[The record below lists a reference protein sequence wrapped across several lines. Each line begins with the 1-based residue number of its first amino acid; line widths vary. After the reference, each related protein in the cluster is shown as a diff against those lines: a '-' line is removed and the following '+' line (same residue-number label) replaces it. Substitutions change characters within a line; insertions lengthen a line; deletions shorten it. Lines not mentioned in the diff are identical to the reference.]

1 VGKVAE
7 YLRSHLDGEVSDS
20 SDVREHFST
29 DAGLVKQA
37 PQTVVYPYSEQD
49 VRKVARFSWQLAE
62 KGKKVAITGRG
73 LGSDWSGGAVGESL
87 IVAMPTHMNKIL
99 ELDSRKGQVVLE
111 AGATMGKVSQT
122 LVTHGLFLPYE
133 PLSSEFSTVGG
144 AVATNSNGLRSAK
157 YGSIGKNINSLKVVL
172 SSGELVKTERISK
185 RELKK
190 KMGQATFEGE
200 IYRGI
205 DAILND
211 SADLVASFSGVSE
224 HLPINICDVRHKDG
238 SVDLTPLFV
247 GSQGTLGLITSVDVK
262 ASAYNPALCQAI
274 VGFASQE
281 DFYASAAEIS
291 KLSPS
296 IFTVVEK
303 PTLQIFGALQPMYVA
318 KQFGE
323 QSPEIMVLLEFDDF
337 STRSRKKASRRLRK
351 MCAKINASI
360 TFATS
365 EKNKEDISKFFR
377 MFSILM
383 QTEFDKTV
391 AVPGLDSSFVHI
403 DSYRDVSAKATEV
416 FAKSGTRYVSWYDY
430 QTGVLRYFPFIDL
443 RTMGGKQK
451 LMSIIDQVSRVIIAG
466 KGVVGIQG
474 GGRLAA
480 QYHREMCGDVLYD
493 VLLKVKALFDPY
505 NVLNPGVVFNV
516 DPKVNAAK
524 MVASYSQAHRHNHL
538 PR

>member
-37 PQTVVYPYSEQD
+37 PQTVVYPFGEQD

-73 LGSDWSGGAVGESL
+73 LGSDWSGGAVGDSV
-87 IVAMPTHMNKIL
+87 IVSMPTHMNKIL

-111 AGATMGKVSQT
+111 AGATMGKVSQA
-122 LVTHGLFLPYE
+122 LVTHGLFLPYD
-133 PLSSEFSTVGG
+133 PLSSEFSTIGG
-144 AVATNSNGLRSAK
+144 AVATNSSGLRSAK
-157 YGSIGKNINSLKVVL
+157 YGSISKNVNSLNVVL
-172 SSGELVKTERISK
+172 SSGELITTGRVSK

-190 KMGQATFEGE
+190 RMGQATFEGE

-205 DAILND
+205 DAILNE
-211 SADLVASFSGVSE
+211 SEEILAGYTAVGE
-224 HLPINICDVRHKDG
+224 HLPVNLLDVRHKDG

-247 GSQGTLGLITSVDVK
+247 GSQGTLGLITAVDVK
-262 ASAYNPALCQAI
+262 ASAYNPSLCQAI
-274 VGFASQE
+274 IGFATQE
-281 DFYASAAEIS
+281 DFYSSTAEIS
-291 KLSPS
+291 KLMPS
-296 IFTVVEK
+296 IFTVVER
-303 PTLQIFGALQPMYVA
+303 PTLQLFGALQPMYVG
-318 KQFGE
+318 KQFGD
-323 QSPEIMVLLEFDDF
+323 QLPEVMLLLEFDDF
-337 STRSRKKASRRLRK
+337 STRSRKKASRKLRK
-351 MCAKINASI
+351 LCTKINASI

-383 QTEFDKTV
+383 QAEIDKAV

-403 DSYRDVSAKATEV
+403 DSYREVNSRAAEAFAKA
-416 FAKSGTRYVSWYDY
+416 GLRYISWYDY
-430 QTGVLRYFPFIDL
+430 QTGILRYFPYVDL
-443 RTMGGKQK
+443 RTLGGKQK
-451 LMSIIDQVSRVIIAG
+451 ITSIIEQVSHIILAG
-466 KGVVGIQG
+466 KGAVGVQG

-493 VLLKVKALFDPY
+493 VLLRVKALFDPY

-516 DPKVNAAK
+516 DPKATSAK
-524 MVASYSQAHRHNHL
+524 LVANYTHAHRHNHL
-538 PR
+538 PK